1 MRSVQDYYFKQAKKE
16 KYLARSVYKLQEIDQ
31 KFHFFNLGDF
41 ILDLG
46 ASPGSWTQYILSKIG
61 SRGTIL
67 ALDIHPLK
75 ISHRQIIFAQK
86 DIFQIS
92 SSELND
98 ILAEYS
104 LPKKFNV
111 VTADLAPKTSGI
123 YETDSQGSL
132 ELAQKSFQLAQKFL
146 IDGGNFTTK
155 IFESPEAHS
164 FFQEIKPYFRKSKI
178 FKPKASRKESREFY
192 IVGKLKLSGAGRSG
206 LF

>member
-1 MRSVQDYYFKQAKKE
+1 MRSIQDYYFQQAKKE

-31 KFHFFNLGDF
+31 KFHFFNFGDF
-41 ILDLG
+41 VLDLG

-61 SRGTIL
+61 PRGTIL
-67 ALDIHPLK
+67 ALDVQLLK

-86 DIFQIS
+86 DILQIS
-92 SSELND
+92 SNKLND
-98 ILAEYS
+98 ILVEYG

-123 YETDSQGSL
+123 YEVDSQGSL

-146 IDGGNFTTK
+146 IDGGNFVTK

-164 FFQEIKPYFRKSKI
+164 FFQEVKLYFQKSKI

-192 IVGKLKLSGAGRSG
+192 IVGMSKFSGQGQSAS
-206 LF
+206 F